1 MKKKIIGITM
11 FCCLVIMGAVS
22 SSMASYDP
30 PGLPGDDNVVW
41 GTGKQYWWNGWN
53 LCCDKSD
60 KDAPCRQSTSSCP

>member
-1 MKKKIIGITM
+1 MKKKVLVLVAIACI
-11 FCCLVIMGAVS
+11 CLFSFENVIAYQQEEMVIEDG
-22 SSMASYDP
+22 
-30 PGLPGDDNVVW
+30 VVW